1 MKISDV
7 CKATGLTK
15 KAIYYYINAQLL
27 NPERDKHNSYHHFS
41 EEDLHRL
48 RIIAVMRNF
57 GMSCEQMKLAFRYPN
72 MVNFFM
78 HQHME
83 NLLQQLASNL
93 ENVRSI
99 SSLLLSMP
107 PQYNIDS
114 LDEFLDRQYQLT
126 DQERSALDF
135 LCPSQDARMVSIFI
149 WCTFLD
155 VEESEYRHFLWRKMT
170 ELTQKELS
178 GSLRYVAKVIYSTD
192 PKYIRSN
199 SLNRYQ
205 DSMLVIKMNNA
216 SKENVKQRLINDLIT
231 LSNDETLQIYWNL
244 NYEKVMFPIFN
255 LKNGPLNELMIQYNE
270 NYKLYLDHLN
280 ICVNEVAWEL
290 LHGSLNDLYQSLK
303 QVLHDQF
310 DIENYPGIIGY
321 NSFEKALYTQLP
333 IPVMKKILAS
343 E

>member
-1 MKISDV
+1 
-7 CKATGLTK
+7 
-15 KAIYYYINAQLL
+15 
-27 NPERDKHNSYHHFS
+27 
-41 EEDLHRL
+41 
-48 RIIAVMRNF
+48 
-57 GMSCEQMKLAFRYPN
+57 
-72 MVNFFM
+72 
-78 HQHME
+78 
-83 NLLQQLASNL
+83 
-93 ENVRSI
+93 
-99 SSLLLSMP
+99 
-107 PQYNIDS
+107 
-114 LDEFLDRQYQLT
+114 
-126 DQERSALDF
+126 
-135 LCPSQDARMVSIFI
+135 
-149 WCTFLD
+149 
-155 VEESEYRHFLWRKMT
+155 
-170 ELTQKELS
+170 
-178 GSLRYVAKVIYSTD
+178 
-192 PKYIRSN
+192 
-199 SLNRYQ
+199 
-205 DSMLVIKMNNA
+205 MLVIKMNNA
-216 SKENVKQRLINDLIT
+216 SKENVKQRLINDLVT